1 MKHFRLSTCREN
13 RFDALKL
20 RRLFVNPATS
30 LKMSLKP
37 TVVVVVRGNLEVF
50 L

>member
-1 MKHFRLSTCREN
+1 MIRFSTYGEN

-30 LKMSLKP
+30 PKMSFKP
-37 TVVVVVRGNLEVF
+37 TVVVVVVG
-50 L
+50 